1 MLRIRTQVTMSARLK
16 RNWHLLKVLS
26 QFKKPIQ
33 RKAILLTNSDDLI
46 LAICEIVD
54 NVLRGTVQLKARDR
68 KKLQQYKKVM
78 RELANRKIAKKAKK
92 SILLQ
97 KGGFLPLVLAPALSL
112 VASLVGEAI
121 SSAIRH

>member
-1 MLRIRTQVTMSARLK
+1 MSARLK

-78 RELANRKIAKKAKK
+78 RELANRKIAKKDKK